1 MMQTA
6 CMLLITDTTC
16 QNNVQTSLLKHDEIG
31 LTTTDA
37 LRFLN
42 STCSE
47 VPTQVMFSAEQSQIS
62 SNFTVPVKK
71 CIEIEI

>member
-1 MMQTA
+1 MMQTH
-6 CMLLITDTTC
+6 CMLLITDTR
-16 QNNVQTSLLKHDEIG
+16 QNNVQSSLLKHDETG

-37 LRFLN
+37 LDFLN

-47 VPTQVMFSAEQSQIS
+47 VPTQVMLSAEQSQIS